1 MVDKE
6 SQLQVGVVEAGAM
19 VVQEQKIL
27 KQVSVILFHTS
38 IYSQL
43 ETSTCSQVITCL
55 LNCNY
60 LSLHF
65 DSRLFIF

>member
-1 MVDKE
+1 MDME
-6 SQLQVGVVEAGAM
+6 SQLQVGAVEVGAM

-38 IYSQL
+38 VYSQL
-43 ETSTCSQVITCL
+43 ETNTCSQVIICL

-60 LSLHF
+60 LSVCF
-65 DSRLFIF
+65 DSQLFIF